1 LKVGSKI
8 PVNVCVGNTT
18 QRHRMPQ
25 ETEWGVV
32 ESLDKRKES
41 EVERKRESQERL
53 KDEHSGQPSGQRKWR
68 QPGGQN

>member
-41 EVERKRESQERL
+41 EVERKRESQLE
-53 KDEHSGQPSGQRKWR
+53 KQRV
-68 QPGGQN
+68 QEYLHMYEV